1 MKKRVNFSKHV
12 SAINIPYEDRKGEW
26 MQMGVDRCRFKRRIA
41 NYQMSLRRSCWKKLR
56 KHIVEYYDSSMTL

>member
-26 MQMGVDRCRFKRRIA
+26 VQMGVDRCRFKRRIA
-41 NYQMSLRRSCWKKLR
+41 NVSDIITSVLLKKIEKGHL
-56 KHIVEYYDSSMTL
+56 

>member
-1 MKKRVNFSKHV
+1 MKKRVNFSKYV

-26 MQMGVDRCRFKRRIA
+26 MQMAVDRCRFKRRIA
-41 NYQMSLRRSCWKKLR
+41 NYQMSLRRKLR